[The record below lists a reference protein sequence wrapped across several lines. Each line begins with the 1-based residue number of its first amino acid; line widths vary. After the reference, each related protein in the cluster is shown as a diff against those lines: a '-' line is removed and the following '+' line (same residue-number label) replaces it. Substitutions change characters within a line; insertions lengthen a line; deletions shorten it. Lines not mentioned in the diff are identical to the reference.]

1 MNKIRGKIANITK
14 NGSVALVKLNA
25 LNLDSSDLGVRLKD
39 SGVELKDSGVRLK
52 DSGVRLKDSDA
63 ELNDSDAKLTAL
75 VVDFNDNLSLGAECN
90 AIFKES
96 EVMIALLD
104 SRISARNCFGARIAE
119 IECDEIFSRIFLDFE
134 GQNITA
140 LITKEA
146 CEALNLKVGD
156 EVLWFVKSNEVALEF
171 GA

>member
-25 LNLDSSDLGVRLKD
+25 LNLNANDSS
-39 SGVELKDSGVRLK
+39 
-52 DSGVRLKDSDA
+52 A
-63 ELNDSDAKLTAL
+63 ELNSSVELTAL
-75 VVDFNDNLSLGAECN
+75 VLDFNDNLSLGAECN

-104 SRISARNCFGARIAE
+104 SRVSARNCFKARITE
-119 IECDEIFSRIFLDFE
+119 IECDEIFGRIFLDFD
-134 GQNITA
+134 GQIITA

-156 EVLWFVKSNEVALEF
+156 EILWFVKSNEVALEF
-171 GA
+171 GV

>member
-14 NGSVALVKLNA
+14 NGGVALVKLA
-25 LNLDSSDLGVRLKD
+25 LNLNASDLGVRLKDSGVRLKD
-39 SGVELKDSGVRLK
+39 SGVELKDSGVGLK
-52 DSGVRLKDSDA
+52 
-63 ELNDSDAKLTAL
+63 DSDAKLTAL
-75 VVDFNDNLSLGAECN
+75 VLDFNDNLSLGAECN

-104 SRISARNCFGARIAE
+104 SRISARNCFGARITE